1 MKYLCIVH
9 VPAGAGAVAQ
19 SPSLACFETLARGDN
34 LLAQALQPSDQG
46 LVVRCRNSRLLV
58 ADAAPTP
65 IGEEIGG
72 VVLLEAASLDDAAG
86 MAAGLPLAKLGT
98 IEVRPVRP

>member
-9 VPAGAGAVAQ
+9 VPAGAGTVVQ
-19 SPSLACFETLARGDN
+19 RPSLACFETLARGDN
-34 LLAQALQPSDQG
+34 LLALQPSDQG
-46 LVVRCRNSRLLV
+46 LIVRCRNSRLLV

-86 MAAGLPLAKLGT
+86 MAAGLPLAKRGT